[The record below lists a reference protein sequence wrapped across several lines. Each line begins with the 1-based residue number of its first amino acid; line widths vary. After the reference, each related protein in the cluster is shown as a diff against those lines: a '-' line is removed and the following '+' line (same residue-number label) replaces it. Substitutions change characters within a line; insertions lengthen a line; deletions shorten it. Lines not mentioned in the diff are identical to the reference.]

1 MTCAASIYLQCDWKW
16 FWMVLMFTRV
26 PDDTSFL
33 RSLRLPVKGCLSIT
47 LRHGLEVWADTWDE
61 GKCLLVTKW
70 THKAIVYRAY
80 RSTLKM
86 SCPKF
91 WRVLG
96 PFPIRC
102 WLQIST
108 VLEKLKLFSFKV
120 CSVICDEMGTGV
132 YIQFRCIRINGKT
145 WFTMYLRA
153 KMKMFSKLVIWGE
166 KAWLNLTAENVSA
179 CGHVDGDL
187 YSRWI

>member
-1 MTCAASIYLQCDWKW
+1 M
-16 FWMVLMFTRV
+16 LMFTRD
-26 PDDTSFL
+26 PGDASFL
-33 RSLRLPVKGCLSIT
+33 RSLRLWVKGCLSIIICY
-47 LRHGLEVWADTWDE
+47 GLEVWAETWDE

-80 RSTLKM
+80 GSTLKM

-91 WRVLG
+91 WHVLRL
-96 PFPIRC
+96 FPVHC

-108 VLEKLKLFSFKV
+108 LLEKLKLFSFKV

-132 YIQFRCIRINGKT
+132 YIQFQWIRINGKY

-153 KMKMFSKLVIWGE
+153 KMKMFSKLVICGE

-179 CGHVDGDL
+179 CGHVDWDL
-187 YSRWI
+187 YSWWI